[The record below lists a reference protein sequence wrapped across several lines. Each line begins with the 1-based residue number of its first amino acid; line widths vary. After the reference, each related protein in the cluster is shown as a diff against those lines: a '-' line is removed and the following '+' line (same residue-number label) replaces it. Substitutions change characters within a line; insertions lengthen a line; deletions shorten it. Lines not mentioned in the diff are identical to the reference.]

1 MDKERGLSF
10 ELLDEWIAQY
20 LKTEDSKSKPGP
32 WERWTFALGLFVPG
46 ICAPVGVLLANETG
60 LLLVR
65 VGLIAEVVLL
75 AVSLAL
81 LARREW
87 ATFAR
92 AHNTYAREMDG
103 SYRLYR
109 GIVEK
114 LRKFSRRDIQRRL
127 RFIEGM
133 RGRVAYRMGLFTGGM
148 ERLGIVPVLV
158 VLYLQFKDWRFGDW
172 EALAKVN
179 MVGALLLWALLISYL
194 LSWWMVKLRNRVDL
208 YESLLR
214 DALAEDDGASRPE
227 RQ

>member
-20 LKTEDSKSKPGP
+20 IKTTDSKSKPGP
-32 WERWTFALGLFVPG
+32 WERWTFALALFVPG
-46 ICAPVGVLLANETG
+46 ICAPVGVWLANETG

-65 VGLIAEVVLL
+65 IGL
-75 AVSLAL
+75 AVEVTL
-81 LARREW
+81 LVVSVAFSVRREW

-92 AHNTYAREMDG
+92 ANNAYARELDG

-114 LRKFSRRDIQRRL
+114 LRKFSRRDVHRRL
-127 RFIEGM
+127 RFVEGL

-158 VLYLQFKDWRFGDW
+158 VLYLQFKDWRFADW

-179 MVGALLLWALLISYL
+179 MVGALLLWMLLISYL

-208 YESLLR
+208 FESLLR
-214 DALAEDDGASRPE
+214 DALAEDE
-227 RQ
+227 